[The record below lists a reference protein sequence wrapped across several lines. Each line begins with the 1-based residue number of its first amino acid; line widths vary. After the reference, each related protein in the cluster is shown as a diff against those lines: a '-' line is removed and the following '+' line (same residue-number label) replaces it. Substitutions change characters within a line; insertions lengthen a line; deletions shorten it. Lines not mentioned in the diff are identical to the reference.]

1 MNKEFVLK
9 ANLIEHGIRI
19 SRNAK
24 DTLDKQ
30 SSIWWLRN
38 DYVTANGITLNFGEV
53 LEYLNLHREK
63 NVFFYNQLLTAFE

>member
-38 DYVTANGITLNFGEV
+38 DYVTANGITLNFGA
-53 LEYLNLHREK
+53 LHFFGILYRNLP
-63 NVFFYNQLLTAFE
+63 YSII